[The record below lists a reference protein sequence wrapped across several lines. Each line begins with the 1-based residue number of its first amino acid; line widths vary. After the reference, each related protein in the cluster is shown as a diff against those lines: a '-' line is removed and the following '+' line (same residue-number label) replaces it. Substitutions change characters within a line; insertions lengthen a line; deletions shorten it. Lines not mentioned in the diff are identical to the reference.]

1 MSYEDWIFPPIDA
14 GLVLT
19 GPTAGGKSDLGIAL
33 AEKIGGEIVS
43 IDSMAVYQDM
53 NIGTAK
59 PTAEQRTRISHHLL
73 DMVPPTESFSSSLFV
88 RKAHEA
94 IAAIT
99 QTGKTPILVGGTPL
113 YLKCLLRG
121 MFLGPPADEAFRKS
135 VAEEV
140 EQVGFH
146 ELYKRVQQVDPISA
160 HRIQPTDIRRLTRA
174 LEVEKLTGKR
184 LSHWQVQFEA
194 RNRSTNV
201 NAFVLSWPR
210 DQIHTRVNAR
220 VDAMMNEGLVDEV
233 RDLLTKYSELGRTAK
248 QAVGYKE
255 TIAMLEGKF
264 DKAEAVEQIKAHTR
278 QFVRRQEIWFRSTS
292 ELIRLPVDH
301 DRIQDVDSLVEQIL
315 AQSVASSPDGVS

>member
-1 MSYEDWIFPPIDA
+1 
-14 GLVLT
+14 
-19 GPTAGGKSDLGIAL
+19 
-33 AEKIGGEIVS
+33 
-43 IDSMAVYQDM
+43 
-53 NIGTAK
+53 
-59 PTAEQRTRISHHLL
+59 
-73 DMVPPTESFSSSLFV
+73 
-88 RKAHEA
+88 
-94 IAAIT
+94 
-99 QTGKTPILVGGTPL
+99 
-113 YLKCLLRG
+113 

-315 AQSVASSPDGVS
+315 AQSVASSPDHAS